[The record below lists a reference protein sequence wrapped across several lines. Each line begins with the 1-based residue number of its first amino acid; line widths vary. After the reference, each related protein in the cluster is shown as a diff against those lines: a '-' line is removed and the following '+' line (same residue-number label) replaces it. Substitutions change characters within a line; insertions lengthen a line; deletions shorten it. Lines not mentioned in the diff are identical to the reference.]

1 MKYLKQFE
9 NFNTDSEVQ
18 YSIVDVDSGYRIFA
32 QTPVMR
38 QKGLAPEDCELL
50 FGKGTM
56 WRNYQSWEEAQS
68 AIDSLV
74 DKSIDEREPEEQETF
89 FGESVEPESYEQLS
103 KLLLDEFDDVRAC
116 SYYMDKL
123 KKLGKLQDFLE
134 SEDGKLFK
142 ELRQHLSR

>member
-1 MKYLKQFE
+1 MKYLKLFE
-9 NFNTDSEVQ
+9 NFNDSKVE
-18 YSIVDVDSGYRIFA
+18 YSVVDVGSTYRIFA
-32 QTPVMR
+32 QTPVMK
-38 QKGLAPEDCELL
+38 QKGLSPEDCELL

-56 WRNYQSWEEAQS
+56 WKDYLTWQDAQA
-68 AIDSLV
+68 AIDSLE
-74 DKSIDEREPEEQETF
+74 KDEYEYEEPLD
-89 FGESVEPESYEQLS
+89 ESVELESYEELS
-103 KLLLDEFDDVRAC
+103 KELLDKFDDVRAC